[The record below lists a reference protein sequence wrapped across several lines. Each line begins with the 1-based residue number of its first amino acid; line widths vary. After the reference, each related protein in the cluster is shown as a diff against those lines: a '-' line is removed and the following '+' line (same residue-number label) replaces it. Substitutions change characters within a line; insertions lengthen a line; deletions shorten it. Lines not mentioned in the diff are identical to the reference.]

1 MKTVLKLALGALVSM
16 SMLAGVAQ
24 AAGLKDPKDVRITF
38 VVHGSASDP
47 YWSVVKRGVD
57 DAAALTGAKVE
68 YYAPQVFDV
77 VEQARLIDAAIATKP
92 DGIAVSIADADAL
105 RKSVTGGDSPPT
117 SRWWCSIPARRTGAE
132 TGHHALCRHRRP
144 NMIPARRPA
153 SGWPRTACSRSSAS
167 TTRSAMSA
175 STSAA
180 RA

>member
-1 MKTVLKLALGALVSM
+1 MKTLLKAALGAFVT
-16 SMLAGVAQ
+16 AGLMTGIAY
-24 AAGLKDPKDVRITF
+24 AAGLKDPKDVHITF

-77 VEQARLIDAAIATKP
+77 VEQARLLDAAIATAP
-92 DGIAVSIADADAL
+92 SSAPRSMSA
-105 RKSVTGGDSPPT
+105 PF
-117 SRWWCSIPARRTGAE
+117 
-132 TGHHALCRHRRP
+132 P

-153 SGWPRTACSRSSAS
+153 SGWPREAHSRSSAS

-180 RA
+180 RASMTG